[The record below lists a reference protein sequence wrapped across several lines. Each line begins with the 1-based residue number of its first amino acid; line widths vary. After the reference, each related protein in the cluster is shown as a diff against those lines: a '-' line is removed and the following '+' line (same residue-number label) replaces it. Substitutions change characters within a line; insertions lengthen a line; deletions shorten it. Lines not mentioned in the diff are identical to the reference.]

1 VASFHQSPQREPRF
15 PKRPSRF
22 EQRIA
27 AASQSDSG
35 LSDFGLRRPLN
46 DCSWS
51 DSGLSGFDSIAVR
64 LIENSEIHQ
73 RSIVDSSIDSDSSV
87 VALIVQGEC
96 SATLRA
102 RWWVPPFV

>member
-1 VASFHQSPQREPRF
+1 L
-15 PKRPSRF
+15 
-22 EQRIA
+22 
-27 AASQSDSG
+27 SG
-35 LSDFGLRRPLN
+35 FGLRRPLN

-51 DSGLSGFDSIAVR
+51 GFGSSGFDLISGH
-64 LIENSEIHQ
+64 LIESFEIHQ
-73 RSIVDSSIDSDSSV
+73 RSIVDSSIGSDSSV